1 MDNLI
6 TVNIDE
12 KLNNKTVKEILFNHL
27 NLSNA
32 LVKKLKQTEDGITVN
47 GAKVYVTKILNAGDK
62 LTVNIRDKR
71 SENIVPEEICL
82 NILYEDEDIIV
93 IDKKRGMPT
102 HPSHNHHNDTLANGL
117 MNYFKDKEFT
127 FRAITRLDKDT
138 SGIVLVAKN
147 LISAQILGKAIREKK
162 IIKEYVAVVNRN
174 INPLEGEIN
183 YPIKRQEEGIILR
196 CVAPDGKDSLTEY
209 STLETFRDY
218 SLVKLIPV
226 TGRTHQLRV
235 HLSYIGHPIYGDD
248 LYGAPQ
254 KDETLKLH
262 CRKLIFNHPASD
274 KLISIAAP
282 IPDDINKLINK

>member
-6 TVNIDE
+6 NVNIDE

-32 LVKKLKQTEDGITVN
+32 LVKKLKQTEDGINVN
-47 GAKVYVTKILNAGDK
+47 GVKVYVTKILKAGDK

-117 MNYFKDKEFT
+117 MNYFKDREFT

-162 IIKEYVAVVNRN
+162 IIKEYVAVVNG
-174 INPLEGEIN
+174 IISPSKGQISH
-183 YPIKRQEEGIILR
+183 PIKRREEGIILR

-209 STLETFRDY
+209 TTLETFQDY
-218 SLVKLIPV
+218 SLVKLIPI

-262 CRKLIFNHPASD
+262 CRKLIFNHPILD
-274 KLISIAAP
+274 KLISIEAP
-282 IPDDINKLINK
+282 IPHDIKELIE